1 MANVVA
7 IIPARSGSKGIV
19 NKNLQEIASK
29 SLLEWSF
36 AAAQQS
42 NLIQSTYISTDS
54 RDYAEYAT
62 SRGVLA
68 PFLRP
73 SEISLDSSTDFEFIQ
88 HFLEYIKSSV
98 KRVDYLVHLRP
109 TTPLRNPAV
118 IDEAIS
124 IFVKNS
130 NEWSSLRSVHEMSES
145 AYKSFEIT
153 QDGQLMTV
161 FSKNTELDRSN
172 APRQSF
178 PTTYIPNGY
187 VDVLSVKFIE
197 NNEKLHGG
205 KVFGFKTSEVREVDS
220 HSDLEMIRLEEKLN
234 PSVFNLLFGDNR

>member
-1 MANVVA
+1 MANVIA

-29 SLLEWSF
+29 SLLEWSI

-54 RDYAEYAT
+54 KDYAEYAS
-62 SRGVLA
+62 SRGVLV

-73 SEISLDSSTDFEFIQ
+73 PEISLDSSTDLEFIQ
-88 HFLEYIKSSV
+88 HFLEYIKTSN
-98 KRVDYLVHLRP
+98 KKVDYLVHLRP
-109 TTPLRNPAV
+109 TTPLRNPAI

-124 IFVKNS
+124 EFVKNS

-153 QDGQLMTV
+153 QEGQLMTV
-161 FSKNTELDRSN
+161 FSSNTELDRSN

-178 PTTYIPNGY
+178 PTTYSPNGY
-187 VDVLSVKFIE
+187 VDVLSAKFIE
-197 NNEKLHGG
+197 NNKKLHGG
-205 KVFGFKTSEVREVDS
+205 KVFGFKTSEMREVDS

-234 PSVFNLLFGDNR
+234 PSTYNLLFGEK